1 MTTRRKLPAGTAAAA
16 MLASS
21 RSTPRKPKSTG
32 WRRGGQARRSLCWT
46 STTRCWTSPTQIK
59 VAQMLSWSF
68 DVLHIIFSV
77 GMRTPLGYSW
87 FRLTRILC
95 YFFALPVIV
104 LHLYSCLAYTSV
116 RFQRERS
123 GDETA
128 RPRCVPAIGV
138 RALRP
143 VHLVA
148 NLVAV
153 AGGARSKRIGR
164 CSSPR
169 CLLVCLLHFCETF
182 LQGCYWLHI

>member
-1 MTTRRKLPAGTAAAA
+1 
-16 MLASS
+16 
-21 RSTPRKPKSTG
+21 
-32 WRRGGQARRSLCWT
+32 
-46 STTRCWTSPTQIK
+46 
-59 VAQMLSWSF
+59 MLSWSF

-153 AGGARSKRIGR
+153 AGGARSKHLGACLFV
-164 CSSPR
+164 CSTSVRRFCKAATGSIFEVFLMSMPSGEASGVR
-169 CLLVCLLHFCETF
+169 HGSQPELRDLLRAGQDIHV
-182 LQGCYWLHI
+182 